1 MCHKLLRGCY
11 ISYISSSL
19 NSVQT
24 KAFHLSDTIDIN
36 LLNVQDFY
44 WSSSSV
50 TLAGIGVAKRLTIPR
65 NQDRKEESHLFGDIE
80 LDHQNSETSISEED
94 IYAFAAFPFDPSKDA
109 EVIIPTLLIK
119 RSQTGETKLIYTGN
133 EEKTKEE
140 LLHEIAQINA
150 SESDAT
156 QSNINIDSPIPPE
169 VWRDEK
175 ITEIK
180 EYIKE
185 GSVKKVV
192 LARELVLSAEKDF
205 QISDVLEKLSIQNK
219 SSMIF
224 NIDGFLGASP
234 ELLIK
239 RSGNSVMSHPLAGT
253 APRFSDEDSDQA
265 SRQKLLDSTKD
276 AYEHQVTIEWL
287 LNELLPFCSYVD
299 ADPEPKIVSLEH
311 VHHLGTEV
319 AGQLS
324 TPPCS
329 ILELV
334 HALHPTPAVGGD
346 PQTEALA
353 IIKKVEGINRKR
365 YAGPVGWVS
374 ANGDGEFA
382 VGIRSA
388 EVKAN
393 TAHLFAGVGLVED
406 SDPQSELEET
416 EAKFKTMLN
425 TFLPTI

>member
-1 MCHKLLRGCY
+1 M
-11 ISYISSSL
+11 
-19 NSVQT
+19 
-24 KAFHLSDTIDIN
+24 
-36 LLNVQDFY
+36 
-44 WSSSSV
+44 
-50 TLAGIGVAKRLTIPR
+50 TLAGIGVAKRLTIPG
-65 NQDRKEESHLFGDIE
+65 NKSVKEESHLFSEIT
-80 LDHQNSETSISEED
+80 LDHDNSETSLSNED
-94 IYAFAAFPFDPSKDA
+94 LCAFAAFPFDPSKA
-109 EVIIPTLLIK
+109 TEIIIPSLLIK
-119 RSQTGETKLIYTGN
+119 KSSAGGAKLIYTGN
-133 EEKTKEE
+133 KDRTKDE

-150 SESDAT
+150 SESHVT
-156 QSNINIDSPIPPE
+156 QSNINIDAPIPPE
-169 VWRDEK
+169 VWRDKK
-175 ITEIK
+175 IIEIK

-185 GSVKKVV
+185 GAVKKVV
-192 LARELVLSAEKDF
+192 LARELVLSAENDF
-205 QISDVLEKLSIQNK
+205 QIHDVLASLSMQNE

-253 APRFSDEDSDQA
+253 APKFSDEDSDQE
-265 SRQKLLDSTKD
+265 SKQQLLDSTKD
-276 AYEHQVTIEWL
+276 AYEHQVTIDWL

-324 TPPCS
+324 SPPCS

-353 IIKKVEGINRKR
+353 IIKKVEGIDRRR
-365 YAGPVGWVS
+365 YAGPVGWVA

-393 TAHLFAGVGLVED
+393 TARLFAGVGLVED

-425 TFLPTI
+425 TFLSTT

>member
-1 MCHKLLRGCY
+1 M
-11 ISYISSSL
+11 
-19 NSVQT
+19 QT
-24 KAFHLSDTIDIN
+24 KAFHLSDARDIN

-50 TLAGIGVAKRLTIPR
+50 TLVGIGEAKRLTIPGKQETKVE
-65 NQDRKEESHLFGDIE
+65 NHIFAEIT
-80 LDHQNSETSISEED
+80 LDHHNSETTLSEED
-94 IYAFAAFPFDPSKDA
+94 LCAFAAFPFDPSKA
-109 EVIIPTLLIK
+109 TEIIIPSLLIK
-119 RSQTGETKLIYTGN
+119 RNSTGDTKLIYTGN
-133 EEKTKEE
+133 EDKTKEE
-140 LLHEIAQINA
+140 LLHEITQISA
-150 SESDAT
+150 PEPHAT
-156 QSNINIDSPIPPE
+156 QSNIKIDSPIPPE

-180 EYIKE
+180 EHIKN

-192 LARELVLSAEKDF
+192 LARELVLSAETDF
-205 QISDVLEKLSIQNK
+205 QISDILEKLSIQNK

-239 RSGNSVMSHPLAGT
+239 RSGNSIMSHPLAGT
-253 APRFSDEDSDQA
+253 APKFHDADSDQT

-276 AYEHQVTIEWL
+276 AYEHKVTIEWL
-287 LNELLPFCSYVD
+287 LNELLPFCSYID

-334 HALHPTPAVGGD
+334 NALHPTPAVGGD

-353 IIKKVEGINRKR
+353 IIKRVEGIDRRR
-365 YAGPVGWVS
+365 YAGPVGWIA

-393 TAHLFAGVGLVED
+393 TAHLYAGVGLVKD

-425 TFLPTI
+425 TFLSTT

>member
-1 MCHKLLRGCY
+1 M
-11 ISYISSSL
+11 
-19 NSVQT
+19 QT
-24 KAFHLSDTIDIN
+24 KAFHLSDIRDIN
-36 LLNVQDFY
+36 LLDVHDFY

-50 TLAGIGVAKRLTIPR
+50 TLAGIGVAQRLTIAGNKNLQQER
-65 NQDRKEESHLFGDIE
+65 ALFSGIP
-80 LDHQNSETSISEED
+80 LDHQNSETPLSDED
-94 IYAFAAFPFDPSKDA
+94 LCAFAAFPFDPSQPG
-109 EVIIPTLLIK
+109 EIIIPSLLIK
-119 RSQTGETKLIYTGN
+119 KSSTGGAKLIYTGS
-133 EEKTKEE
+133 EDKTKEE
-140 LLHEIAQINA
+140 LLHEISRINP
-150 SESDAT
+150 SESPQS

-175 ITEIK
+175 ISRVK
-180 EYIKE
+180 KYIQE
-185 GSVKKVV
+185 GTVKKVV
-192 LARELVLSAEKDF
+192 LARELVLTADYDF
-205 QISDVLEKLSIQNK
+205 QIHDVLRKLSRQNK

-253 APRFSDEDSDQA
+253 APKFDEAHSDQI

-276 AYEHQVTIEWL
+276 AYEHRVTIEWL

-319 AGQLS
+319 KGQLS
-324 TPPCS
+324 NPPCS

-334 HALHPTPAVGGD
+334 SALHPTPAVGGD

-353 IIKKVEGINRKR
+353 IINRVESIDRKR
-365 YAGPVGWVS
+365 YAGPVGWVA

-388 EVKAN
+388 EVTSN
-393 TAHLFAGVGLVED
+393 RAHLFAGVGLVED

-425 TFLPTI
+425 TFLSTP

>member
-1 MCHKLLRGCY
+1 M
-11 ISYISSSL
+11 
-19 NSVQT
+19 QT
-24 KAFHLSDTIDIN
+24 KAFHLAETRDIN
-36 LLNVQDFY
+36 LLNIQDFY

-50 TLAGIGVAKRLTIPR
+50 TLAGVGVAKRLTIPR
-65 NQDRKEESHLFGDIE
+65 NQDTEEENQLFSEII
-80 LDHQNSETSISEED
+80 LDHHNSEASLSKED
-94 IYAFAAFPFDPSKDA
+94 LCAFAAFPFDPNKA
-109 EVIIPTLLIK
+109 TELIIPSLLIK
-119 RSQTGETKLIYTGN
+119 KNSTGGAKLIYTGT
-133 EEKTKEE
+133 EDKTKDE
-140 LLHEIAQINA
+140 LLHEITKTNEP
-150 SESDAT
+150 ESHAT
-156 QSNINIDSPIPPE
+156 QSSINIDSPIPPE
-169 VWRDEK
+169 IWRDEK

-180 EYIKE
+180 EHIKN
-185 GSVKKVV
+185 GNVKKVV
-192 LARELVLSAEKDF
+192 LARELVLSADNDF
-205 QISDVLEKLSIQNK
+205 KISDVLEKLIKQNK

-253 APRFSDEDSDQA
+253 TPKFDDADSDRI

-276 AYEHQVTIEWL
+276 AYEHRVTIEWL

-329 ILELV
+329 VLELV
-334 HALHPTPAVGGD
+334 NALHPTPAVGGD

-353 IIKKVEGINRKR
+353 IIKRVEGIDRRR
-365 YAGPVGWVS
+365 YAGPVGWIA

-393 TAHLFAGVGLVED
+393 TAHLYAGVGLVKD

-425 TFLPTI
+425 TFLSTT

>member
-1 MCHKLLRGCY
+1 M
-11 ISYISSSL
+11 
-19 NSVQT
+19 QT
-24 KAFHLSDTIDIN
+24 KAFHLSDARDIN

-50 TLAGIGVAKRLTIPR
+50 TLVGIGEAKRLTIPEKQETKVE
-65 NQDRKEESHLFGDIE
+65 NHIFAEIT
-80 LDHQNSETSISEED
+80 LDHHNSETTLSEED
-94 IYAFAAFPFDPSKDA
+94 LCAFAAFPFDPSKA
-109 EVIIPTLLIK
+109 TEIIIPSLLIK
-119 RSQTGETKLIYTGN
+119 KNSTGETKLIYTGN
-133 EEKTKEE
+133 EDKTKEE
-140 LLHEIAQINA
+140 ILHEITQI
-150 SESDAT
+150 SVPELHAT
-156 QSNINIDSPIPPE
+156 QSNIKIDSPIPPE

-180 EYIKE
+180 EHIKN

-192 LARELVLSAEKDF
+192 LARELVLSAETAF
-205 QISDVLEKLSIQNK
+205 QISNILEKLSIQNK

>member
-1 MCHKLLRGCY
+1 M
-11 ISYISSSL
+11 
-19 NSVQT
+19 QT
-24 KAFHLSDTIDIN
+24 KAFHLNDTRDIN
-36 LLNVQDFY
+36 LLTIQDFY

-50 TLAGIGVAKRLTIPR
+50 TLAGIGVAKRLTIPSSE
-65 NQDRKEESHLFGDIE
+65 NTKEKSHLFGEIK
-80 LDHQNSETSISEED
+80 LDHHNSETSISNED
-94 IYAFAAFPFDPSKDA
+94 LCAFAAFPFDPSKA
-109 EVIIPTLLIK
+109 TEVIIPTLLIK
-119 RSQTGETKLIYTGN
+119 RSPTGETKLIYTGN
-133 EEKTKEE
+133 EEKTKDE
-140 LLHEIAQINA
+140 LLHEIKKINA
-150 SESDAT
+150 PESHT
-156 QSNINIDSPIPPE
+156 TKSNINIDSPVPPE

-180 EYIKE
+180 EHIKN

-239 RSGNSVMSHPLAGT
+239 RSGNSVTSHPLAGT
-253 APRFSDEDSDQA
+253 APKFHDADSDEI
-265 SRQKLLDSTKD
+265 SRKKLLDSTKD
-276 AYEHQVTIEWL
+276 AYEHKVTIEWL

-334 HALHPTPAVGGD
+334 NALHPTPAVGGD

-353 IIKKVEGINRKR
+353 IIKRVEGIDRRR
-365 YAGPVGWVS
+365 YAGPVGWIA

-393 TAHLFAGVGLVED
+393 TAHLFAGVGLVKD

-425 TFLPTI
+425 TFLSTT

>member
-1 MCHKLLRGCY
+1 M
-11 ISYISSSL
+11 
-19 NSVQT
+19 QT
-24 KAFHLSDTIDIN
+24 KAFHLSNARDIN

-50 TLAGIGVAKRLTIPR
+50 TLVGIGEAKRLTIPGKQETKVE
-65 NQDRKEESHLFGDIE
+65 NHIFAEIT
-80 LDHQNSETSISEED
+80 LDHHNSETTLSEED
-94 IYAFAAFPFDPSKDA
+94 LCAFAAFPFDPSKA
-109 EVIIPTLLIK
+109 TEIIIPSLLIK
-119 RSQTGETKLIYTGN
+119 KNSTGDTKLIYTGN
-133 EEKTKEE
+133 EDKTKEE
-140 LLHEIAQINA
+140 LLHEITQISA
-150 SESDAT
+150 PEPHAT
-156 QSNINIDSPIPPE
+156 QSNIKIDSPIPPE

-180 EYIKE
+180 EHIKN

-192 LARELVLSAEKDF
+192 LARELVLSAETDF
-205 QISDVLEKLSIQNK
+205 QISDILEKLSIQNK

-239 RSGNSVMSHPLAGT
+239 RSGNSIMSHPLAGT
-253 APRFSDEDSDQA
+253 APKFHDADSDQT

-276 AYEHQVTIEWL
+276 AYEHKVTIEWL

-299 ADPEPKIVSLEH
+299 ADPEPKIVSLKH

-334 HALHPTPAVGGD
+334 NALHPTPAVGGD

-353 IIKKVEGINRKR
+353 IIKRVEGIDRRR
-365 YAGPVGWVS
+365 YAGPVGWV
-374 ANGDGEFA
+374 AADGDGEFA

-393 TAHLFAGVGLVED
+393 TARLFAGVGLVED

-425 TFLPTI
+425 TFLSTM

>member
-1 MCHKLLRGCY
+1 M
-11 ISYISSSL
+11 
-19 NSVQT
+19 QT
-24 KAFHLSDTIDIN
+24 KAFHLSDTRDIN
-36 LLNVQDFY
+36 LLDVQDFY
-44 WSSSSV
+44 WSSSNV
-50 TLAGIGVAKRLTIPR
+50 TLAGMGVAKRLTIPR
-65 NQDRKEESHLFGDIE
+65 NQDTKEESHLFGEIE
-80 LDHQNSETSISEED
+80 LDHHNSETSISDED
-94 IYAFAAFPFDPSKDA
+94 LCAFAAFPFDPSKAA

-119 RSQTGETKLIYTGN
+119 RSPTGETKLIYTGN
-133 EEKTKEE
+133 EEKTKDE
-140 LLHEIAQINA
+140 LLHEIKKINLP
-150 SESDAT
+150 ESHT
-156 QSNINIDSPIPPE
+156 TKYNINIDSPVPPE

-180 EYIKE
+180 EHIKN

-205 QISDVLEKLSIQNK
+205 QISDILEKLSIQNK

-239 RSGNSVMSHPLAGT
+239 RNGNSVTSHPLAGT
-253 APRFSDEDSDQA
+253 APKFHDADSDEM

-276 AYEHQVTIEWL
+276 AYEHRVTIEWL
-287 LNELLPFCSYVD
+287 LNELLPFCSYID

-324 TPPCS
+324 NPACS

-334 HALHPTPAVGGD
+334 NALHPTPAVGGD

-353 IIKKVEGINRKR
+353 IIKRVEGIDRRR
-365 YAGPVGWVS
+365 YAGPVGWM
-374 ANGDGEFA
+374 AADGDGEFA

-393 TAHLFAGVGLVED
+393 TARLFAGVGLVED

-425 TFLPTI
+425 TFLSTT

>member
-1 MCHKLLRGCY
+1 MH
-11 ISYISSSL
+11 
-19 NSVQT
+19 T
-24 KAFHLSDTIDIN
+24 KAFHLSDTTDIN
-36 LLNVQDFY
+36 LFNVQDFY

-50 TLAGIGVAKRLTIPR
+50 TLAGIGVAKRLTISR
-65 NQDRKEESHLFGDIE
+65 YQDTKVESHLSDEIT
-80 LDHQNSETSISEED
+80 LDQNDSETSLSEGD
-94 IYAFAAFPFDPSKDA
+94 LCAFAAFPFDPSKPA
-109 EVIIPTLLIK
+109 EMIIPSLLIK
-119 RSQTGETKLIYTGN
+119 KSSTGETKLIYTGT
-133 EEKTKEE
+133 EDKTKDE
-140 LLHEIAQINA
+140 LLHEISQI
-150 SESDAT
+150 SSPESHAT
-156 QSNINIDSPIPPE
+156 QSIINIDSPIPPE

-180 EYIKE
+180 EHIKN

-205 QISDVLEKLSIQNK
+205 QISSVLERLSMQNK

-253 APRFSDEDSDQA
+253 APKSDDADLDQT

-276 AYEHQVTIEWL
+276 AYEHKVTIEWL

-299 ADPEPKIVSLEH
+299 ADPEPKVVSLEH

-324 TPPCS
+324 SPPCS

-334 HALHPTPAVGGD
+334 NALHPTPAVGGD
-346 PQTEALA
+346 PQTEALT
-353 IIKKVEGINRKR
+353 IIKRVEGIDRRR
-365 YAGPVGWVS
+365 YAGPVGWL
-374 ANGDGEFA
+374 AADGDGEFA

-388 EVKAN
+388 EVEAN
-393 TAHLFAGVGLVED
+393 TARLFAGVGLVED
-406 SDPQSELEET
+406 SDPQSELRET

-425 TFLPTI
+425 TFLSTT